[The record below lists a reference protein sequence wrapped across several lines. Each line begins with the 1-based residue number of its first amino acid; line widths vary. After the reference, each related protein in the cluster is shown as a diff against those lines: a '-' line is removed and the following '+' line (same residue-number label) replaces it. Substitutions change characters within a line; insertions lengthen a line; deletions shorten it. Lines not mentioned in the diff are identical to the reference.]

1 MWQNYQVQ
9 INIIEKEIRIKQ
21 FVKGEV
27 SLFVWT
33 SLI

>member
-27 SLFVWT
+27 VLFVWT

>member
-27 SLFVWT
+27 FLFVWT

>member
-21 FVKGEV
+21 FVKVEV
-27 SLFVWT
+27 FLFVWT